1 MRRAPTGVLLAVLL
15 FVLGMTVDPSLTL
28 AAAQAE
34 VVLTVDPAIRDTLA
48 SLRGVTVLH
57 KVKRIKML
65 LEIPSS
71 KSSETE
77 TWYEPLGQS
86 LWGAITLLRRV
97 DGTGVQQHLTVCGI
111 FDAIST
117 STRKV
122 SQDLTASI
130 PIGRV
135 FVPFTIKTDMSVDSS
150 AKLTKLVVDPTT
162 ICLPAPGAAFA
173 FQTSTARQLRA
184 SPSIDSSPR
193 TFSVG
198 ITEQCKASERL
209 SASSLKADLRGDYL
223 DIICSGVTD
232 SGKAITKRFAFLLDS
247 GIYLL
252 LEEKAE
258 AGEGKYTILSVEYE
272 G

>member
-1 MRRAPTGVLLAVLL
+1 MRRAPISVLLAVSL
-15 FVLGMTVDPSLTL
+15 FVLGTTVDPSLTL
-28 AAAQAE
+28 AAAQEE
-34 VVLTVDPAIRDTLA
+34 VVLTVDPAIRDALA

-77 TWYEPLGQS
+77 TWYEPLGQG
-86 LWGAITLLRRV
+86 LWGAITALRRV

-117 STRKV
+117 STRNV

-130 PIGRV
+130 PIGKV
-135 FVPFTIKTDMSVDSS
+135 FIPFTIKTNMSVDSS
-150 AKLTKLVVDPTT
+150 AKLTKLVVDQTT
-162 ICLPAPGAAFA
+162 ICAPAPGASFA
-173 FQTSTARQLRA
+173 FQTSMARQLRA
-184 SPSIDSSPR
+184 SPSLDASPR

-198 ITEQCKASERL
+198 TKAQCTASERL
-209 SASSLKADLRGDYL
+209 PASSLKADLRGGYL
-223 DIICSGVTD
+223 DILCVGVTD
-232 SGKAITKRFAFLLDS
+232 SGKALTKRFAFLLDS

-252 LEEKAE
+252 LEEKTE

>member
-1 MRRAPTGVLLAVLL
+1 MRRAPIDVFLGISL
-15 FVLGMTVDPSLTL
+15 FVLGTAVSPSLTL
-28 AAAQAE
+28 AAGQGDAI
-34 VVLTVDPAIRDTLA
+34 LTVDPSVRDTLA
-48 SLRGVTVLH
+48 SLHAATVLH

-77 TWYEPLGQS
+77 TWYEPLGQG
-86 LWGAITLLRRV
+86 LWGAITVLRRV
-97 DGTGVQQHLTVCGI
+97 DGAGVQQHLTVCGM

-122 SQDLTASI
+122 SQELTASM
-130 PIGRV
+130 PIAKV
-135 FVPFTIKTDMSVDSS
+135 FVPFTIKTDMAVDSS

-184 SPSIDSSPR
+184 SPSVDSAPR
-193 TFSVG
+193 TFTVG
-198 ITEQCKASERL
+198 IAEQCKASERL
-209 SASSLKADLRGDYL
+209 PASSLAADLRGDYL
-223 DIICSGVTD
+223 DIICAGATD
-232 SGKAITKRFAFLLDS
+232 SGHATTKRFAFLLDS

-252 LEEKAE
+252 LEEKTE